1 MRTRAQTARLG
12 IFVTIALGLLL
23 ATILVLSG
31 RTFLQPRDNYSILF
45 SETVSGLEVGAP
57 VKLLGVRVGRIESFR
72 VVSDGADKVQVTVS
86 LDHGTPI
93 RNDARAVLSP
103 SGLTGLVFVEITGG
117 TADAPLVK
125 PGGRIPAGPS
135 LLGSLTGRA
144 ENIAVKTEEVLNRV
158 LSLTEDQNLSNLRQ
172 SLDNI
177 QAATLKLRNV
187 LEGIDGAV
195 PSIVKASARLDPLF
209 GQLGDAAAAVQAA
222 ATQMSGVAGD
232 TRKIAGNLDV
242 LTRPDGQVYAAV
254 AQLRQTLQTVDQL
267 LGGDRAAQTSQEV
280 RAALRSFT
288 ETMNQLSTV
297 LGSSGADVQRISSSL
312 RSAAEH
318 LEEFSRAISDNPS
331 LLVRPTGDQ

>member
-31 RTFLQPRDNYSILF
+31 RAFLEARDHYTILF
-45 SETVSGLEVGAP
+45 SETVSGLEIGAP

-72 VVSDGADKVQVTVS
+72 VVSEGTDKVQVTVS

-93 RNDARAVLSP
+93 RSNAHAVLSP

-117 TADAPLVK
+117 TADAPLIK
-125 PGGRIPAGPS
+125 PGGQIPAGS
-135 LLGSLTGRA
+135 SVIGSLTGRA
-144 ENIAVKTEEVLNRV
+144 ENIAVKTEEVLNRI
-158 LSLTEDQNLSNLRQ
+158 LSLTEEKNLDNLRQ

-177 QAATLKLRNV
+177 QVATLKLRNV
-187 LEGIDGAV
+187 LEGVESAV
-195 PSIVKASARLDPLF
+195 PSIVKASNQLDPLF
-209 GQLGDAAAAVQAA
+209 HQLGDSAAAVRAA
-222 ATQMSGVAGD
+222 ANQLGAVAGD
-232 TRKIAGNLDV
+232 TRKVAGNLDA
-242 LTRPDGQVYAAV
+242 LTRPDGAVYAAV
-254 AQLRQTLQTVDQL
+254 DQLHRTLQTVDAV
-267 LGGDRAAQTSQEV
+267 LGGQHAEQTSQEL

-297 LGSSGADVQRISSSL
+297 LGSSGADVQRVTSSL

-318 LEEFSRAISDNPS
+318 LDEFSRAISENPS
-331 LLVRPTGDQ
+331 LLVRPSGGR